1 MIAVSGLFVAVSW
14 GVFYYPY
21 WLFVVLT
28 MAVFW
33 LPEFCLLESW
43 PRISLLP
50 RRSLSGAVG
59 PMSALRQSRPQTGP
73 EADGSELRE

>member
-50 RRSLSGAVG
+50 RRSLSGAVRAHVC
-59 PMSALRQSRPQTGP
+59 PASISSPNRT
-73 EADGSELRE
+73 